1 MIGFLSWHS
10 TKTEVYQKSQNS
22 NYDFYTSNK
31 SSKPCP
37 SAPTLY
43 VFPSPPRQTWHQKKR
58 HARLAFLRSHLSRW
72 CYITGI
78 TVSHYA
84 CVCVCFSQLICLKTR
99 VLRQLHAISLLYEE
113 IQSCDYSLSLDM
125 LLRQPHRSL
134 VDKDWTLTLLICR
147 LSSEMRFAY
156 FLLICVLF
164 ACFAEIPL
172 IQDWFWFKSKIL
184 DIMWWTKIE
193 TK

>member
-1 MIGFLSWHS
+1 MSFS
-10 TKTEVYQKSQNS
+10 S
-22 NYDFYTSNK
+22 NFVCFSIT
-31 SSKPCP
+31 SSKNMTP
-37 SAPTLY
+37 
-43 VFPSPPRQTWHQKKR
+43 KKR

-99 VLRQLHAISLLYEE
+99 VLRQLHAISLLHEE

-134 VDKDWTLTLLICR
+134 VDKDWALTLLICR
-147 LSSEMRFAY
+147 LSSEMLLRQPHRSLVDKDWALT
-156 FLLICVLF
+156 LLICRLSSEMLLRQH
-164 ACFAEIPL
+164 AP
-172 IQDWFWFKSKIL
+172 
-184 DIMWWTKIE
+184 
-193 TK
+193 